1 MRKASSS
8 VLTLLLTGLLVS
20 SFPAQAG
27 IPVVQTAPEAVTV
40 AQVGIVGTE
49 QMVAA
54 PSRADAIDR
63 IETVLASAEVTAQL
77 EAWGVA
83 PELVSER
90 VAALSD
96 MELQQLAATMETD
109 PAGGVLAVIG
119 VVFLV
124 LMILEFTGVINIFR

>member
-8 VLTLLLTGLLVS
+8 VLTLLLTGLLIS
-20 SFPAQAG
+20 SFPAHAG
-27 IPVVQTAPEAVTV
+27 VSIDRGH
-40 AQVGIVGTE
+40 VGIVGTE
-49 QMVAA
+49 QMVAQ

-83 PELVSER
+83 PELVTER
-90 VAALSD
+90 VASMSD

-119 VVFLV
+119 LVFVILV
-124 LMILEFTGVINIFR
+124 ILEFTGVTNIFR